1 MARRPQLLVLALVA
15 VGAWTAMMATSTLFV
30 GSQAQSPSVQLR
42 GNTAMAAAKVKDGE
56 LLAIPPNRKFKSN
69 RLMTE
74 FSTGASNKVAIITPP
89 ISSEGVQEI
98 LSINIY
104 FFFAI
109 AMLTSGA
116 LIEIQRFFPD
126 ATYF

>member
-1 MARRPQLLVLALVA
+1 MARRSQLLALALAA
-15 VGAWTAMMATSTLFV
+15 VGAWVAMTATSTLFV
-30 GSQAQSPSVQLR
+30 GPSTTSSTQLR

>member
-15 VGAWTAMMATSTLFV
+15 VGAWVAMMAASTLFV
-30 GSQAQSPSVQLR
+30 GPQAPATQLR